1 MLYYYNRDGKFQ
13 KESSKEYKTEKG
25 AREKLESEGI
35 GAVYDETGNLIMTL
49 EDHVENS
56 SDEVPGTDEVPEADA
71 APETDAQQE
80 EEDIQD
86 AGTEEQTIFSIHTT
100 CDVLNVRALPDSKSA
115 VIGSISE
122 KEPDKKEHPI
132 SKVENGWGKLNE
144 APGGYI
150 QLAFARV
157 VS

>member
-25 AREKLESEGI
+25 AREKLESEGV
-35 GAVYDETGNLIMTL
+35 GAVYDEAGNLIMTL
-49 EDHVENS
+49 EDHAENS
-56 SDEVPGTDEVPEADA
+56 SDEVTETDDV
-71 APETDAQQE
+71 PETDAEQE
-80 EEDIQD
+80 EEDVQE

-100 CDVLNVRALPDSKSA
+100 CDVLNVRALPDVKSA